1 MRLDR
6 VADWMVGRV
15 ASRAPSVGGVSG
27 RCGQSVESVSFPMW
41 VGRNL
46 GLVLLL
52 LAGNVGN
59 VAAQDRASVQELDS
73 RLQRVER
80 IMDQSLLSQ
89 LQRIDSLQQE
99 IRELRGEIEN
109 LNYQLDRQN
118 QRNTDLYSD
127 SDQRLTDLE
136 EARDAGDLFGFN
148 DEGGLGLE
156 GALPEAEADLGAD
169 WAEESAE
176 ASRRGSTPSGAVIV
190 PEGGR
195 QPIPSAADFGDG
207 PQPPTGELRDTATQ
221 AEKTSYT
228 TAYDL
233 LARGE
238 NVAAVDAF
246 DAFLRSFPDGPYS
259 DNAWYWQ
266 GEAMYAQRRFEE
278 ARRNFGVVVNS
289 FPQSTKVPDARL
301 KIGYSLFEQESY
313 EEARRILTTVQDD
326 YPGRSAS
333 VLARKRLQQMDREGR

>member
-1 MRLDR
+1 MKLDMSGGMSSMRASMVRWR
-6 VADWMVGRV
+6 VVMLA
-15 ASRAPSVGGVSG
+15 A
-27 RCGQSVESVSFPMW
+27 
-41 VGRNL
+41 
-46 GLVLLL
+46 VLLVP
-52 LAGNVGN
+52 GIGS
-59 VAAQDRASVQELDS
+59 VAAQERATVQSLDG
-73 RLQRVER
+73 RLERVER
-80 IMDQSLLSQ
+80 IMDQSLLNQ

-118 QRNTDLYSD
+118 KRNTDLYSD

-136 EARDAGDLFGFN
+136 EARDAGELFGFD
-148 DEGGLGLE
+148 DELGLE
-156 GALPEAEADLGAD
+156 SALPRDGFDGEVPDDAAGELQ
-169 WAEESAE
+169 
-176 ASRRGSTPSGAVIV
+176 RGSAPSGAVIV

-207 PQPPTGELRDTATQ
+207 PQPPTGALRDTATQ

-228 TAYDL
+228 SAYDL

-289 FPQSTKVPDARL
+289 FPESTKVPDARL

-313 EEARRILTTVQDD
+313 EEARRLLTAVQDD